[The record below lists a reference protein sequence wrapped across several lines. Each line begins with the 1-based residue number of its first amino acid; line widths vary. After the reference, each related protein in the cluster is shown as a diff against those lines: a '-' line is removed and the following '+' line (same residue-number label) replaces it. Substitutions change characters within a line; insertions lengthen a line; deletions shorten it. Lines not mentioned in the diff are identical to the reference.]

1 MQNITLIQTYT
12 MLTVIR
18 KVSGLQELG
27 GKGAV
32 GVFVR
37 LLVPR
42 LPVFPVS
49 ASKRPLLG
57 GAGRDLPASALD
69 EQNQQVNK
77 LPQGNHL
84 RKGPKKDNFDLK
96 RPERVGFKKKLPQR
110 LAISACLRVCHRGS
124 KGEHLCILIACLLV
138 HSEETGGILHR

>member
-1 MQNITLIQTYT
+1 

-18 KVSGLQELG
+18 QVSGLQELG

-32 GVFVR
+32 GVLVR

-42 LPVFPVS
+42 LSVFPVA
-49 ASKRPLLG
+49 ASKRSLLG

-69 EQNQQVNK
+69 EQHQQVNK
-77 LPQGNHL
+77 LPQGKHL
-84 RKGPKKDNFDLK
+84 RKGPKKDKADLK
-96 RPERVGFKKKLPQR
+96 RGGFKKKLPQM
-110 LAISACLRVCHRGS
+110 LGFGAFLRVCHRGS
-124 KGEHLCILIACLLV
+124 EGKHLRVLIACLHV

>member
-1 MQNITLIQTYT
+1 

-18 KVSGLQELG
+18 QVSGLQELG

-32 GVFVR
+32 GVLVR

-42 LPVFPVS
+42 LPVFPMA
-49 ASKRPLLG
+49 ASKRSLLG

-69 EQNQQVNK
+69 EQHQQVNK

-84 RKGPKKDNFDLK
+84 RKGPKKDNADLK
-96 RPERVGFKKKLPQR
+96 RPERVGFKKTLPQR
-110 LAISACLRVCHRGS
+110 LGIWAFLRVCHRGS
-124 KGEHLCILIACLLV
+124 KAEHLRILIACLHV

>member
-1 MQNITLIQTYT
+1 

-18 KVSGLQELG
+18 QVSGLQELG

-32 GVFVR
+32 GVLVR

-42 LPVFPVS
+42 LPVFPVA

-57 GAGRDLPASALD
+57 RAGCDLPASALD
-69 EQNQQVNK
+69 EQHQQVNK
-77 LPQGNHL
+77 LPQGKHL
-84 RKGPKKDNFDLK
+84 RKGPKKDKSDLK
-96 RPERVGFKKKLPQR
+96 RPERDGFKKKLPQM
-110 LAISACLRVCHRGS
+110 LGIWALLRVCHRGS
-124 KGEHLCILIACLLV
+124 KGKHLRILIACLHV